1 MYACF
6 HKRVTGVRNIFAP
19 PPYLASPMWDAC
31 GARSVCGLPE
41 HSPTRRPLVAV
52 VADFGCTPLPP
63 KPRPW
68 PPPPQAYQRHRGLPQ
83 EAAYNLG
90 RAAHQLGLLHVAL
103 HWYTAALEAA
113 PAVAPGDGGRP
124 AGRWDLRREVAHNLV
139 ALYRSSG
146 AVGLAREVMERY
158 LVV

>member
-1 MYACF
+1 M
-6 HKRVTGVRNIFAP
+6 
-19 PPYLASPMWDAC
+19 
-31 GARSVCGLPE
+31 
-41 HSPTRRPLVAV
+41 
-52 VADFGCTPLPP
+52 
-63 KPRPW
+63 
-68 PPPPQAYQRHRGLPQ
+68 
-83 EAAYNLG
+83 
-90 RAAHQLGLLHVAL
+90 AL

-113 PAVAPGDGGRP
+113 PAVAPGGGARP